1 MQDLQQDRP
10 MDAAAG
16 ILSRLKGEVSGAR
29 LMETLTGLAGF
40 IKLAGTPEE
49 LESLEVLR
57 ARFTAAGFDVSLI
70 LHDAYIS
77 LPGKAAL
84 RIGADDY
91 VCITHSMARP
101 TPAGGLTAEIVDLGG
116 GKPAD
121 IAGLDVAGK
130 IVVVNGIAT
139 PDVAHRMSKL
149 NAAGIIQVSPHEHLH
164 EMCVSPVWG
173 SPSLETLGNL
183 PTCSVVTVSEA
194 DGALIRAR
202 LAQSAAGRVAVMHA
216 AVDTGWRKTPIL
228 VAEMAAPGAAADD
241 PFVLFSGHHDTWH
254 YGVMDNGSAN
264 ATIAEVAGLVAAERG
279 QWKRG
284 LRICIWSGHSQGR
297 YSGSAWYVDQNWAD
311 FDKRCVA
318 HVNIDSPGGIGA
330 SNLRN
335 TGVMS
340 ALRPLAATAIAAET
354 GQELA
359 GKPKVRSAD
368 ESLQGV
374 GIPSMFGSLSGQ
386 VLGADTKMRNAL
398 GWWWHTPEDLI
409 DKIDEQNL
417 VRDTKVVLECVW
429 RLLGE
434 DAVAVDLRE
443 PARHLGREVQTL
455 HDKLAGVVDIAALTE
470 RVDHLARQLDGIYA
484 SGAARRINAAIMAV
498 SRDLV
503 MLEHSHGDRFVH
515 EPAINQSA
523 WPVLD
528 PVRQLVAQAP
538 DSNAFRFAQV
548 GAVRALN
555 RLVWHVEQM
564 SERLTSL
571 AD

>member
-1 MQDLQQDRP
+1 MHDLQQDRP
-10 MDAAAG
+10 IDGAPGLLA
-16 ILSRLKGEVSGAR
+16 SLKDGVSGPR
-29 LMETLTGLAGF
+29 LMQTLRELAGF

-49 LESLEVLR
+49 LESLEILR
-57 ARFTAAGFDVSLI
+57 SRFVAAGFDVSVI

-77 LPGKAAL
+77 LPGNASL
-84 RIGADDY
+84 RIGSDDY
-91 VCITHSMARP
+91 VCITHSMARA
-101 TPAGGLTAEIVDLGG
+101 TPEGGLEASLIDVGAGTSADL
-116 GKPAD
+116 
-121 IAGLDVAGK
+121 AGRDVAGK
-130 IVVVNGIAT
+130 IVIVNGIAT

-149 NAAGIIQVSPHEHLH
+149 HAAGIIQVSPHEHLH

-173 SPSLETLGNL
+173 SPSLETLENL

-194 DGALIRAR
+194 DGALIRER
-202 LAQSAAGRVAVMHA
+202 LTAAADGRVAVMHA
-216 AVDTGWRKTPIL
+216 KIDTGWRKTPIL
-228 VAEMAAPGAAADD
+228 VAEMAASDAGADD
-241 PFVLFSGHHDTWH
+241 AFVLFSGHHDTWH

-264 ATIAEVAGLVAAERG
+264 ATIAEVAGLVAAQRHH
-279 QWKRG
+279 WKRG

-340 ALRPLAATAIAAET
+340 ALRSLAAQAIATET

-386 VLGADTKMRNAL
+386 VLGADSKMRNAL

-409 DKIDEQNL
+409 DKIDERNL
-417 VRDTKVVLECVW
+417 MRDTRVVLECVW
-429 RLLGE
+429 RLISKETLAI
-434 DAVAVDLRE
+434 DMRE
-443 PARHLGREVQTL
+443 PVKHLGRELQAL
-455 HDKLAGVVDIAALTE
+455 QEKLSGAFDISPLNE
-470 RVDHLARQLDGIYA
+470 RLDHLARQLDGLYA
-484 SGAARRINAAIMAV
+484 SADADRINAGVMAI

-515 EPAINQSA
+515 EPAINQGA

-528 PVRQLVAQAP
+528 PLRLLSAQQP
-538 DSNAFRFAQV
+538 ESDLFKFAQV

-555 RLVWHVEQM
+555 RLVWHVEEM
-564 SERLTSL
+564 SVRLTRL